1 MDATTESGTSV
12 VREIEIAASPET
24 VWELLTD
31 ENEAT
36 RWMGQSAEFDLQPGG
51 LYRVEV
57 IPGNSARGEF
67 VEIDRPRRLVYTW
80 GWETGGSKDSVP
92 PGSSTIEFELEP
104 KGGGTLL
111 HFRHTGLPSAESA
124 GSHANGWDHYFERLA
139 TVAAGGDAG
148 VDPWTT
154 GEMS

>member
-1 MDATTESGTSV
+1 MDATTESTSV

-24 VWELLTD
+24 VWGLLTD
-31 ENEAT
+31 QNEAT
-36 RWMGQSAEFDLQPGG
+36 RWMGRSAEFDLRAGG
-51 LYRVEV
+51 TYRVEV
-57 IPGNSARGEF
+57 IPGHTARGEF
-67 VEIDRPRRLVYTW
+67 VEIDPPHRLVYTW

-104 KGGGTLL
+104 KGAGTLL
-111 HFRHTGLPSAESA
+111 HFRHAGLPSAESA
-124 GSHANGWDHYFERLA
+124 DSHAHGWDHYFARLA
-139 TVAAGGDAG
+139 TAAAGGDPG

>member
-1 MDATTESGTSV
+1 MDATTESASV

-104 KGGGTLL
+104 KDGGTLL